1 MANSIKFMN
10 EGFEAKY
17 GNIKPDLCEQIY
29 TVLKR
34 LTEANMSP
42 EDEADTKVLYR
53 IYKKKM
59 QNSNAELSPKEL
71 QVLDKYNLEEPR
83 TSKDYRGRKD
93 VRSSTRTDSE
103 FRGPNV
109 FEPVKRDGYVNRKA
123 NLADRA
129 KKMDARS
136 NSRDDIGKYDKDYRL
151 NYMYMKNAV
160 NDKKYNQRKLD
171 NLDREY
177 DQEESNLRARL
188 NALKNEREQEKS
200 RYNSAIKNSQ
210 YEINTLLKRES
221 LIEESDYSDAFGGN
235 RDDFLLD
242 LSDILKALRGIDNI
256 STHKA
261 ESVIDELIEIIKKY
275 KYEALMGEGIN
286 KKKNK

>member
-10 EGFEAKY
+10 EGFESKY

-34 LTEANMSP
+34 LTEANISP

-83 TSKDYRGRKD
+83 TPKDYRGRKD

-103 FRGPNV
+103 FKGPNV
-109 FEPVKRDGYVNRKA
+109 FEPIKRDGYVNRNA

-129 KKMDARS
+129 RKMDDRS
-136 NSRDDIGKYDKDYRL
+136 SSRDGIGKYDKDYRL

-160 NDKKYNQRKLD
+160 NDKKYNQRKSD
-171 NLDREY
+171 IIDKKY

-188 NALKNEREQEKS
+188 DALKNEREQEKS

-221 LIEESDYSDAFGGN
+221 LDKSN
-235 RDDFLLD
+235 
-242 LSDILKALRGIDNI
+242 KN
-256 STHKA
+256 
-261 ESVIDELIEIIKKY
+261 VNIDEIINY
-275 KYEALMGEGIN
+275 TVPTYGNNRIN
-286 KKKNK
+286 PYATLLVSDDTSKKKSSYERR

>member
-10 EGFEAKY
+10 EGFESKY

-29 TVLKR
+29 TVIKR
-34 LTEANMSP
+34 LTEANMSL
-42 EDEADTKVLYR
+42 EDEADTKLLYR

-109 FEPVKRDGYVNRKA
+109 FEPVRRDGYINRKA

-188 NALKNEREQEKS
+188 DALKKEREQEKS

-275 KYEALMGEGIN
+275 KYEALMEEGIN